1 MVEMADTKMAEMEG
15 RRSDPAALGA
25 GGREDSDLVMI
36 LMKDKVMIMID
47 KVMMWMILM
56 ILMIMMME
64 NSDQGK
70 SKLQ

>member
-1 MVEMADTKMAEMEG
+1 MEIADTKMAETEG

-25 GGREDSDLVMI
+25 GGKEDSDLVMI
-36 LMKDKVMIMID
+36 LMTDKVMMMMM
-47 KVMMWMILM
+47 MMWMILM
-56 ILMIMMME
+56 MMMIMTME